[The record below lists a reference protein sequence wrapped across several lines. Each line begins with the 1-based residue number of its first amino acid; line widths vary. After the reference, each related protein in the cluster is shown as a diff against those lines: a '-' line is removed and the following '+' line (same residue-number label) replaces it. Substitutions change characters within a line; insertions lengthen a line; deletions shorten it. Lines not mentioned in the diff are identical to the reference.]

1 MHFKAASSFSLSL
14 FLFFSKVERLKEERE
29 RERERENGA
38 VNGLSGARKRER
50 ERDETRRDERR
61 CYHRNQIFNM
71 KLPFFGRGKP
81 ATISTNKN
89 ERVRRRKT
97 SKGEREKKN

>member
-1 MHFKAASSFSLSL
+1 MKLE
-14 FLFFSKVERLKEERE
+14 KKEKRKREKKEERE

-97 SKGEREKKN
+97 SKGEREKKTDETILIF